1 MECYLTASAEE
12 TEDIGKSL
20 SKRLPVN
27 AIVALF
33 GDLGSG
39 KTTLIRGLVQGL
51 GSSSISSP
59 TFTYL
64 NIYDGEKTVYHFDLY
79 RLPKEEEFVAA
90 GFDEHFYAGG
100 ICCIEWAEK
109 IPSLLP
115 QDAFNIRLTYLGDEK
130 RKIEITRGS
139 SQ

>member
-1 MECYLTASAEE
+1 MECYFTACAQE
-12 TEDIGKSL
+12 TEEVGKAL
-20 SKRLPVN
+20 SKVLPVN

-59 TFTYL
+59 TFTFL

-90 GFDEHFYAGG
+90 GFDEHFTSGG

-115 QDAFNIRLTYLGDEK
+115 QDTFNIRLTYLGDEK

-139 SQ
+139 SL

>member
-1 MECYLTASAEE
+1 LECYFTACAQE
-12 TEDIGKSL
+12 TEEVGKSL
-20 SKRLPVN
+20 SKVLPVN

-39 KTTLIRGLVQGL
+39 KTTLIRGLVQGF
-51 GSSSISSP
+51 GTSSITSP
-59 TFTYL
+59 TFTFL

-90 GFDEHFYAGG
+90 GFDEHFTAGG

-115 QDAFNIRLTYLGDEK
+115 QDAFNIHFTYLGNEK
-130 RKIEITRGS
+130 RKIEISRGK
-139 SQ
+139 Q